1 MERIYIPFNGDYTEI
16 ICNERGN
23 KTMENKDNVNVTTKN
38 HNELGRCVYVP
49 CLARQLLHMGYDI
62 IDIKPNRVNSAR
74 TVFVFKYTD
83 DIDNVLRDL
92 IAKAKERRESNE
104 TKTEVN
110 EMVRNTF
117 LDSKE

>member
-1 MERIYIPFNGDYTEI
+1 
-16 ICNERGN
+16 
-23 KTMENKDNVNVTTKN
+23 MENKDNVNVTTKN
-38 HNELGRCVYVP
+38 HHDLGRCVYVP

-83 DIDNVLRDL
+83 DIDDVLKNL
-92 IAKAKERRESNE
+92 IEQAKARRENNE
-104 TKTEVN
+104 AKTEVN

-117 LDSKE
+117 LESKE